1 VLIATV
7 SGIILGVLLALIQ
20 LERIPIL
27 RQLCQLFVSF
37 VRGTPIMVQMFI
49 VYYALPMLLGLIGID
64 ITRWEKIFFIY
75 VTYGLSSSAF
85 FSEIIRSAVQS
96 VPKSQTDAAGSIGL
110 TRPQTYLRVILP
122 QSVVIAIP
130 SIGTSIIGLLQST
143 SLAFSLGILDVVG
156 RIRTLG
162 TITARVLEGYIVAAV
177 IFVVLSI
184 MLEQLFGF
192 IERKMR
198 YGAKGEAV
206 T

>member
-1 VLIATV
+1 
-7 SGIILGVLLALIQ
+7 
-20 LERIPIL
+20 
-27 RQLCQLFVSF
+27 
-37 VRGTPIMVQMFI
+37 MFI

-75 VTYGLSSSAF
+75 VTYALSSSAF

-96 VPKSQTDAAGSIGL
+96 VPKSQTDAAASIGL

-130 SIGTSIIGLLQST
+130 SVGTSIIGLLQST

-156 RIRTLG
+156 RIRALG

-177 IFVVLSI
+177 IFVILSI
-184 MLEQLFGF
+184 MLERLFGF
-192 IERKMR
+192 IERKTR
-198 YGAKGEAV
+198 YGAQGGEAV
-206 T
+206 